1 MLTNMIDELDLFIS
15 RSETLSI
22 ATLRPKLIPIREQ
35 AEAQEARLRKLA
47 AGIETETL
55 GLQRQVK
62 DLQDEAKIAAREID
76 SLRNEIEEWRTK

>member
-35 AEAQEARLRKLA
+35 AEAQEARLRNLDAGLERENLA
-47 AGIETETL
+47 
-55 GLQRQVK
+55 LQRQVK
-62 DLQDEAKIAAREID
+62 TLQAEAQLAARE
-76 SLRNEIEEWRTK
+76 LAKLQNEIDEWRTK

>member
-35 AEAQEARLRKLA
+35 AEAQEARLRNLDAGLERENLA
-47 AGIETETL
+47 
-55 GLQRQVK
+55 LQRQVK
-62 DLQDEAKIAAREID
+62 TLQVDAELATRAIAKYR
-76 SLRNEIEEWRTK
+76 